1 MLMRQSVLT
10 IVIGAAAIATSCGG
24 GAQTASVSS
33 RTPAADP
40 AAALARARGPVRPTA
55 CSLLSQQEM
64 SAILGG
70 AVAAPQGK
78 EGPDT
83 TSCRFSPANENA
95 ISPYAHVD
103 IDWDA
108 GEEAMAG
115 SRIAAKVMGKDAGMA
130 VAAPIEGLG
139 DEASSMIGGV
149 TNVRSGRT
157 YIQITLGMQ
166 SHAKEKGIAIAKAIL
181 ARLDDSAARR

>member
-1 MLMRQSVLT
+1 MRRSVLT
-10 IVIGAAAIATSCGG
+10 VLICAAAIATSCGG
-24 GAQTASVSS
+24 SASTT
-33 RTPAADP
+33 RANTTPPPTVEAEA
-40 AAALARARGPVRPTA
+40 AAALARAKGPARPTA
-55 CSLLSQQEM
+55 CSLLSQDEM

-70 AVAAPQGK
+70 AVAKPQGK
-78 EGPDT
+78 EGADT
-83 TSCRFSPANENA
+83 TSCRYSPASENA
-95 ISPYAHVD
+95 ISPYALVD

-115 SRIAAKVMGKDAGMA
+115 SRMAAKVMGKDAGMA

-149 TNVRSGRT
+149 TNVRKGRA

-166 SHAKEKGIAIAKAIL
+166 SGSKEKGIAIAKAIL
-181 ARLDDSAARR
+181 ARIGNAV

>member
-1 MLMRQSVLT
+1 V
-10 IVIGAAAIATSCGG
+10 
-24 GAQTASVSS
+24 
-33 RTPAADP
+33 
-40 AAALARARGPVRPTA
+40 ARAKGPARPTA
-55 CSLLSQQEM
+55 CSLLSQDAM
-64 SAILGG
+64 STILGG

-78 EGPDT
+78 EGADT
-83 TSCRFSPANENA
+83 TSCRYAPANENA

-115 SRIAAKVMGKDAGMA
+115 SRMAAKVMGKDAGMA

-149 TNVRSGRT
+149 TNVRKGRA

-166 SHAKEKGIAIAKAIL
+166 SHSREKGIAIAKAIL
-181 ARLDDSAARR
+181 ARLDDPPAGR

>member
-1 MLMRQSVLT
+1 MRRSVLT
-10 IVIGAAAIATSCGG
+10 ILVGAAMSAAGCSGERAGTPVADPPSRAATS
-24 GAQTASVSS
+24 AVV
-33 RTPAADP
+33 PAP
-40 AAALARARGPVRPTA
+40 AKAPIRPTA
-55 CSLLSQQEM
+55 CALLSQEEM

-78 EGPDT
+78 EGADT
-83 TSCRFSPANENA
+83 TSCRYSPAAENA
-95 ISPYAHVD
+95 MSPYADVD

-115 SRIAAKVMGKDAGMA
+115 SRIAAKVMGKDAGMS
-130 VAAPIEGLG
+130 VSTPIEGLG

-149 TNVRSGRT
+149 TAVRKGRA

-166 SHAKEKGIAIAKAIL
+166 SHSKEKGIAIARAVL
-181 ARLDDSAARR
+181 ARLG

>member
-1 MLMRQSVLT
+1 L
-10 IVIGAAAIATSCGG
+10 G
-24 GAQTASVSS
+24 
-33 RTPAADP
+33 
-40 AAALARARGPVRPTA
+40 
-55 CSLLSQQEM
+55 QEQM

-78 EGPDT
+78 EGADT
-83 TSCRFSPANENA
+83 TSCRYSPAAENA

-115 SRIAAKVMGKDAGMA
+115 SRMAAKVMGKDAGMS
-130 VAAPIEGLG
+130 VVEPIEGLG

-149 TNVRSGRT
+149 TNVRKGRA
-157 YIQITLGMQ
+157 YIQVTLGMQ
-166 SHAKEKGIAIAKAIL
+166 SHAKEKGIAVAKAIL
-181 ARLDDSAARR
+181 ARLDDPAAGR

>member
-1 MLMRQSVLT
+1 MRRSVLT
-10 IVIGAAAIATSCGG
+10 ILIGAAVAATSCGG
-24 GAQTASVSS
+24 SE
-33 RTPAADP
+33 PAARP
-40 AAALARARGPVRPTA
+40 KQPSPEAEAAAALARAKGPVRPTA
-55 CSLLSQQEM
+55 CSLLSQEQM

-70 AVAAPQGK
+70 AVAAPQAK
-78 EGPDT
+78 EGADT
-83 TSCRFSPANENA
+83 TSCRYSPAAENA

-115 SRIAAKVMGKDAGMA
+115 SRMAAQVMGKDAGMS
-130 VAAPIEGLG
+130 VAQPIEGLG

-149 TNVRSGRT
+149 TSVRKGRA

-166 SHAKEKGIAIAKAIL
+166 SQAREKGIAIAKAIL
-181 ARLDDSAARR
+181 AHIDDPAASR